1 MITLFS
7 ASNAL
12 CKWLKLNLPRL
23 PVGEGQRVGVVPL
36 LTNSEMITWQ
46 CHVMF
51 TDSWRERAT
60 VIAVEAHSRFTLL
73 IPFDVVP
80 SQDKLEKVICEQWAN
95 ELVSLAIKHGE
106 LDRDA
111 IPRVFTQFYER
122 VKEVSWVRNMDMSVQ
137 GHVSDAEQWVR
148 DTLAG
153 RGLDALDDELAQDIS
168 WHINSLNKAAKGVDG
183 HKRSFYPIPLFVE
196 DGLYRFAHDVSSVGN
211 HPNPYM
217 NTQTQNNLSQS
228 ADSVISFADYL
239 VRQRE

>member
-1 MITLFS
+1 MKFQTLFS

-12 CKWLKLNLPRL
+12 SKWLKLDFPRL

-36 LTNSEMITWQ
+36 LTNSEMISWQ

-80 SQDKLEKVICEQWAN
+80 SQDKLEQVICEQWAN
-95 ELVSLAIKHGE
+95 ELVGLAIKHGE

-122 VKEVSWVRNMDMSVQ
+122 VKEVTWVRNMDMSVQ

-153 RGLDALDDELAQDIS
+153 RGLDALDDELAQDIA
-168 WHINSLNKAAKGVDG
+168 WHINSLQKRAKDKLGNK
-183 HKRSFYPIPLFVE
+183 RTLYPVPLFVE
-196 DGLYRFAHDVSSVGN
+196 DGLFHFASPLSRHHDFN
-211 HPNPYM
+211 NPYEI
-217 NTQTQNNLSQS
+217 QT
-228 ADSVISFADYL
+228 
-239 VRQRE
+239 